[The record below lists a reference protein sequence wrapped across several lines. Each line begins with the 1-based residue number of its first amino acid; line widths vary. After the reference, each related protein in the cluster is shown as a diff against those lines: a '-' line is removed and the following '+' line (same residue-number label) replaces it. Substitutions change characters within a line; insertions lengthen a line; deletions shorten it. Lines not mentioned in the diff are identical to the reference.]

1 MKKRAPL
8 VVANWK
14 LNGGTDLICTSV
26 ASVLSKSFKAEVGI
40 APPYV
45 YISDM
50 VNFLRNSNI
59 LVGSQNV
66 SKFASGAF
74 TGETSAQMLKEVGC
88 GFCLIGHSE
97 RRQMFLENDASCH
110 TKIERALSAG
120 LMPILCVGENDQQH
134 ELGLTHDILYRQLHQ
149 ALPGLALQEKRL
161 CIAYE
166 PVWAIGTGKAASAE
180 QVQDVHQYIYQKRQC
195 GRAIGNAQCRR
206 SIGGGGESGP
216 GSLCPNLHHC
226 QRRSP
231 VTVIALTA
239 HCRGGHCC
247 PPVAHL
253 FHKDFLCKLSSRNC
267 SAIR

>member
-26 ASVLSKSFKAEVGI
+26 ASFLTKSFKAEIGI

-50 VNFLRNSNI
+50 VSFLRNSAI
-59 LVGSQNV
+59 MVGSQNV

-97 RRQMFLENDASCH
+97 RRQVFLENDASCH
-110 TKIERALSAG
+110 TKIERALTAG
-120 LMPILCVGENDQQH
+120 LMPILCVGENNQQH

-149 ALPGLALQEKRL
+149 ALPGLELNGKRL

-166 PVWAIGTGKAASAE
+166 PIWAIGTGKAATAE
-180 QVQDVHQYIYQKRQC
+180 QVQDVHEYIHQELIEILGAESADQVQILYGGSVKKDNAAELLAMPNVDGLLVGGASLDPEHFTQIC
-195 GRAIGNAQCRR
+195 AIAND
-206 SIGGGGESGP
+206 
-216 GSLCPNLHHC
+216 
-226 QRRSP
+226 
-231 VTVIALTA
+231 
-239 HCRGGHCC
+239 
-247 PPVAHL
+247 VAP
-253 FHKDFLCKLSSRNC
+253 
-267 SAIR
+267 

>member
-26 ASVLSKSFKAEVGI
+26 ASFLTKSFKAEIGI

-50 VNFLRNSNI
+50 VSFLRNSKI
-59 LVGSQNV
+59 MVGSQNV

-97 RRQMFLENDASCH
+97 RRQVFLENDASCH
-110 TKIERALSAG
+110 TKIERALTAG
-120 LMPILCVGENDQQH
+120 LMPILCVGENNQQH

-149 ALPGLALQEKRL
+149 ALPGLELKGKRL

-166 PVWAIGTGKAASAE
+166 PVWAIGTGKAATAE
-180 QVQDVHQYIYQKRQC
+180 QVQQVHEYIHQELIEILGAESADQVQILYGGSVKKDNAAELLAMPNVDGLLVGGASLDPEHFTQICSIANDV
-195 GRAIGNAQCRR
+195 AP
-206 SIGGGGESGP
+206 SE
-216 GSLCPNLHHC
+216 
-226 QRRSP
+226 
-231 VTVIALTA
+231 
-239 HCRGGHCC
+239 
-247 PPVAHL
+247 
-253 FHKDFLCKLSSRNC
+253 
-267 SAIR
+267 

>member
-26 ASVLSKSFKAEVGI
+26 ASVLNKSFKAEVGI

-50 VNFLRNSNI
+50 VSFLRNSSI

-134 ELGLTHDILYRQLHQ
+134 ELGLTQDILYRQLHQ
-149 ALPGLALQEKRL
+149 ALPNIELQGKRL

-180 QVQDVHQYIYQKRQC
+180 QVQEVHQYIYQELCSILGEELAEGVQILYGGSVKKD
-195 GRAIGNAQCRR
+195 NAAELLAMPNVDGLLV
-206 SIGGGGESGP
+206 GGA
-216 GSLCPNLHHC
+216 SLDPEHFAQIC
-226 QRRSP
+226 
-231 VTVIALTA
+231 TIAND
-239 HCRGGHCC
+239 
-247 PPVAHL
+247 VAP
-253 FHKDFLCKLSSRNC
+253 
-267 SAIR
+267 